1 LLWIARAAWLAA
13 AVLAATCALAGV
25 LFGEVIERFMSD
37 SVGPA
42 MFATIGLVG
51 FGYASAGLLI
61 LRHRPRHVVGWLLL
75 AAGLTLSGEFA
86 SLAAG
91 AQLAFDGSPL
101 GGWLLGLSAIGF
113 WLPVMLA
120 GPVIALV
127 FPDGRLPSSRWR
139 RPVIVA
145 TALLIGSLVMLA
157 FRPGPVSVELG
168 SYTPANPLGV
178 EALPEE
184 LFGPVDAIGTLAIPI
199 SLLAAISAVVVRFR
213 RSRGD
218 ERQQLKWF
226 TAAATLWGML
236 VVGGLLLPLPEEYL
250 LLAFACLLLLPLS
263 ILIAISRYRLYEID
277 GLVSR
282 ALVYVPL
289 VGIVA
294 GFYAASVALFQR
306 LFVAFTGNT
315 SDAAAIISALLLAA
329 VFTPVRKW
337 LEGIV
342 DRRFKP
348 LPATAPA
355 AAGLPGS
362 WDDPAFEQAIEAVV
376 RRVLDERGSTESAHS
391 ADPTDSAA
399 ATPRRSRR
407 SRASRQP

>member
-1 LLWIARAAWLAA
+1 MIWIARAVWFVAVILAA
-13 AVLAATCALAGV
+13 VCASAGL

-37 SVGPA
+37 SIGPA

-51 FGYASAGLLI
+51 FGYASAALLI

-75 AAGLTLSGEFA
+75 AAGLVLCAEFA

-91 AQLAFDGSPL
+91 AQLATEGSPL
-101 GGWLLGLSAIGF
+101 GGWLLAVSALGF
-113 WLPVMLA
+113 WPTVMLA
-120 GPVIALV
+120 GPVVALV
-127 FPDGRLPSSRWR
+127 FPDGRLPSARWR

-145 TALLIGSLVMLA
+145 TVLMVGSLVLLA
-157 FRPGPVSVELG
+157 LRPGPVSIELG
-168 SYTPANPLGV
+168 SHTPVNPLGLD
-178 EALPEE
+178 ALPAE
-184 LFGPVDAIGTLAIPI
+184 LFGPVDAIGTLAIPV

-213 RSRGD
+213 RATGD

-226 TAAATLWGML
+226 TAAAALWGLL
-236 VVGGLLLPLPEEYL
+236 VVGGLLLPLPDEFL

-277 GLVSR
+277 ALVSR

-306 LFVAFTGNT
+306 LFVAFTGNS
-315 SDAAAIISALLLAA
+315 SDAAAVISALLLAA

-337 LEGIV
+337 LEGVV

-348 LPATAPA
+348 LPVTAPGLIRP
-355 AAGLPGS
+355 AGN
-362 WDDPAFEQAIEAVV
+362 WDDPALERVIEAVV
-376 RRVLDERGSTESAHS
+376 IRVLDERGVADAVGSTA
-391 ADPTDSAA
+391 PTRLS
-399 ATPRRSRR
+399 RSRR
-407 SRASRQP
+407 RRASGRP